1 MPARP
6 LRVYL
11 SGSIRKGSDDT
22 RSSDNFWTA
31 DDEAL
36 ILSKGGQR
44 IELLNPAKT
53 DIRRQDFG
61 LNFGCDLYLVSISDI
76 VLVDARKEKGIGI
89 GAEMMFA
96 VQRGI
101 PVITWAPPETHYR
114 RSEVP
119 NVFGENLKDWTHP
132 FIFGLSDYVVD
143 SLADAIEL
151 IRKASP
157 DRPLDRLTDPQALI
171 DRYAKSTSDTRF
183 LPIGGGVYQDM
194 LGGGQLEE
202 EIEGVVKYRFLD
214 VLYLPAPTDR
224 IDREALIAVNR
235 WRERRIAE
243 RPLLYSDRVRRLAHA
258 VLDSLGSTRRVFE
271 IGCGKFPLARDVP
284 LTSWSGLDVDA
295 EAVND
300 GIEHGLRIAQ
310 RPGDV
315 TEADLSVDAMVAL
328 FSMQFEL
335 GQETLNLL
343 GRLPPDA
350 ILLFN
355 LPTRD
360 DMLIERRLD
369 QLNTLGFELKI
380 LDLEATGAHDRLVLA
395 GRLRAESRM
404 SAAQEAASVQASME
418 WPALAATFVWATAIE
433 TIAHRGNVR

>member
-1 MPARP
+1 MQARP

-11 SGSIRKGSDDT
+11 SGSIRKGSEDT
-22 RSSDNFWTA
+22 RSADHFWTPE
-31 DDEAL
+31 DEAF
-36 ILSKGGQR
+36 ILANGGQR

-76 VLVDARKEKGIGI
+76 VLVDARKERGIGI

-101 PVITWAPPETHYR
+101 PVITWAPQETHYR

-132 FIFGLSDYVVD
+132 FVYGLSDYVVD
-143 SLADAIEL
+143 SLADAVEL
-151 IRKASP
+151 ISKASP
-157 DRPLDRLTDPQALI
+157 ERPLARRTDPQALI
-171 DRYAKSTSDTRF
+171 DRYAESTPDARF
-183 LPIGGGVYQDM
+183 VPIGGGVYQDM
-194 LGGGQLEE
+194 LGGGQREE
-202 EIEGVVKYRFLD
+202 EIFGAVRYRFLD

-224 IDREALIAVNR
+224 IDRDALVAINR
-235 WRERRIAE
+235 WREKRIAE
-243 RPLLYSDRVRRLAHA
+243 RPLLHSDHVRHLACA

-271 IGCGKFPLARDVP
+271 IGCGKFPLAHDIP

-295 EAVND
+295 EAVRYGLAND
-300 GIEHGLRIAQ
+300 LQVAQ

-315 TEADLSVDAMVAL
+315 KEVDLGVDAVVAL

-343 GRLPPDA
+343 GRLPPDT

-360 DMLIERRLD
+360 DMLVQRRLD
-369 QLNTLGFELKI
+369 QLSTLGFEVKI

-395 GRLRAESRM
+395 GRLEAETHM
-404 SAAQEAASVQASME
+404 SAAQGAALTQASLE
-418 WPALAATFVWATAIE
+418 WPALAATFHWIDAIA